1 MNLKTNTQSIKHVSI
16 KHVSIFMLLICI
28 IPFLINMYVIKYL
41 HDVKE
46 NKHCKEIGSYSLS
59 FYYDYYIVTAII
71 LGISILGALLAVY
84 KYTHIFKGINTKGTL
99 KLLTTTHDKYISIL
113 SLIFGVGLVK
123 LVYDL
128 RVDPGCEKIDH
139 GMATS
144 IYYYGILGLVVAVF
158 NLFKG

>member
-1 MNLKTNTQSIKHVSI
+1 MNSKTNTQFKYQ
-16 KHVSIFMLLICI
+16 VSIFMLLICI
-28 IPFLINMYVIKYL
+28 IPFLTNIYVIKYL
-41 HDVKE
+41 HDVKG

-59 FYYDYYIVTAII
+59 FYYDYYIVSAII
-71 LGISILGALLAVY
+71 LGISILGALLALY
-84 KYTHIFKGINTKGTL
+84 KYTHIFKGNTKGVL

>member
-1 MNLKTNTQSIKHVSI
+1 MNSKTNTQFKYQ
-16 KHVSIFMLLICI
+16 VSIFMLLICI
-28 IPFLINMYVIKYL
+28 IPFLTNIYVIKYL
-41 HDVKE
+41 HDVKG
-46 NKHCKEIGSYSLS
+46 NKHCKETGSYSLS
-59 FYYDYYIVTAII
+59 FYYDYYIVSAII
-71 LGISILGALLAVY
+71 LGISILGALLALY
-84 KYTHIFKGINTKGTL
+84 KYTHIFKGNTKGVL

>member
-1 MNLKTNTQSIKHVSI
+1 MNSKTNTQFKYQ
-16 KHVSIFMLLICI
+16 VSIFMLLICI
-28 IPFLINMYVIKYL
+28 IPFLTNIYVIKYL
-41 HDVKE
+41 HDVKG

-59 FYYDYYIVTAII
+59 FYYDYYIVSAII
-71 LGISILGALLAVY
+71 LGISILGALLALY
-84 KYTHIFKGINTKGTL
+84 KYTHIFKGNTKGVL

-144 IYYYGILGLVVAVF
+144 IYYYGIFGLVVGVF

>member
-1 MNLKTNTQSIKHVSI
+1 MNSKTNTQFKYQ
-16 KHVSIFMLLICI
+16 VSIFMLLICI
-28 IPFLINMYVIKYL
+28 IPFLTNIYVIKYL
-41 HDVKE
+41 HDVKG

-59 FYYDYYIVTAII
+59 FYYDYYFVSAII
-71 LGISILGALLAVY
+71 LGISILGALLALY
-84 KYTHIFKGINTKGTL
+84 KYTHIFKGNTKGAL
-99 KLLTTTHDKYISIL
+99 KLLTTANDKYISIL
-113 SLIFGVGLVK
+113 SLIFGAGLVK

-128 RVDPGCEKIDH
+128 RVDPGCEKIDQ